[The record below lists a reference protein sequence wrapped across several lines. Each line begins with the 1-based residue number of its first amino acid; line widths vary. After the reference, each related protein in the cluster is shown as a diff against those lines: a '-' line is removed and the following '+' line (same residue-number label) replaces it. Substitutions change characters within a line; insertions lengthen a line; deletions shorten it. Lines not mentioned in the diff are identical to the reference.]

1 VISPPPWHARS
12 PRPWIDDRRALPRAH
27 GVSESSSFCLKVGGS
42 KSKSWSFR
50 LLAVRVPDHPR
61 RYASVA
67 RRSPILDRSPEFTE
81 RMAWISAKHPR
92 TFSGLS
98 RRFSRRR
105 VRARLADFRL
115 FVPPFWPSTI
125 ESSHFLAFCSLDIL
139 TFFFETL
146 KMTDSSGV
154 RFKTIDLAKKS
165 DKNLREVVPDRRIGL
180 NIECT
185 ASQQHQ
191 KARSCFSHAT
201 GSEAQLVPTFR
212 QTP

>member
-1 VISPPPWHARS
+1 MHRGRTRRRGRGRFQISEF
-12 PRPWIDDRRALPRAH
+12 ALKA
-27 GVSESSSFCLKVGGS
+27 GVEEQKLELSLTC
-42 KSKSWSFR
+42 
-50 LLAVRVPDHPR
+50 

-67 RRSPILDRSPEFTE
+67 RRFPSLDCSPELTE
-81 RMAWISAKHPR
+81 RIAWISAKHPR
-92 TFSGLS
+92 TFSGRSS
-98 RRFSRRR
+98 RCARRR
-105 VRARLADFRL
+105 ARDRLTDFKL

-165 DKNLREVVPDRRIGL
+165 DKNLREAVPDRRIGL

-201 GSEAQLVPTFR
+201 GSEAQLVPIFR
-212 QTP
+212 QTT

>member
-1 VISPPPWHARS
+1 MGLIRAAEGSRSLMPGRARLRGNARAVS
-12 PRPWIDDRRALPRAH
+12 VCSKRSGRDTQRPDRAGARPYQ
-27 GVSESSSFCLKVGGS
+27 
-42 KSKSWSFR
+42 
-50 LLAVRVPDHPR
+50 R

-67 RRSPILDRSPEFTE
+67 RRFPSLDCSPELTE
-81 RMAWISAKHPR
+81 RIAWISAKHPR
-92 TFSGLS
+92 TFSGRSS
-98 RRFSRRR
+98 RCARRR
-105 VRARLADFRL
+105 ARARLTDFKL

-191 KARSCFSHAT
+191 KARSYFSHAT
-201 GSEAQLVPTFR
+201 GSEAQSVPTFKN
-212 QTP
+212 TP

>member
-1 VISPPPWHARS
+1 MTGALAPPWSKRKLQL
-12 PRPWIDDRRALPRAH
+12 LPLSR
-27 GVSESSSFCLKVGGS
+27 GT
-42 KSKSWSFR
+42 KSRSWSFR
-50 LLAVRVPDHPR
+50 LLAVRVPISPR

-67 RRSPILDRSPEFTE
+67 RRFPSLDCSPELTE
-81 RMAWISAKHPR
+81 RIAWISAKHPR
-92 TFSGLS
+92 TFSGRSS
-98 RRFSRRR
+98 RCARRR
-105 VRARLADFRL
+105 ARARLTDFKL

-125 ESSHFLAFCSLDIL
+125 ESNHFLAFCSLDIL

-165 DKNLREVVPDRRIGL
+165 DTNLREVVPDRRIGL
-180 NIECT
+180 DIECT

-201 GSEAQLVPTFR
+201 GSEAQLVPTFNK
-212 QTP
+212 TP